1 MLISTKGRYALRVM
15 LELAQGEPGECMP
28 LPVIAQR
35 QGISEKYLESI
46 IAVLARAGLVEGQR
60 GKGGGYRLSREL
72 KDYSVGEIVRLTEG
86 SLAPVSCLEGENT
99 CPRADKCLS
108 LPVWEKLDALINDY
122 LDSVSLA
129 DLLAERAQHIID
141 RFVAAMPHDTQEFLE
156 KLPERPVE
164 ELYLITPEYLVPY
177 LTYVKEHRRVFRTT
191 VEQASALRMNDAYEA
206 LSRHVFLPIL
216 NRFGVS
222 AADREYLMAFY
233 ISGLMAIINRWLQAD
248 CQDSIEHI
256 ISVMQA
262 CITRGAGQAKRASQ

>member
-1 MLISTKGRYALRVM
+1 MISTRGRYALRVM
-15 LELAQGEPGECMP
+15 IDLAEHIDEGYIP
-28 LPVIAQR
+28 LQTIAKR

-129 DLLAERAQHIID
+129 DLLAEGGGNGCGI
-141 RFVAAMPHDTQEFLE
+141 
-156 KLPERPVE
+156 
-164 ELYLITPEYLVPY
+164 
-177 LTYVKEHRRVFRTT
+177 
-191 VEQASALRMNDAYEA
+191 
-206 LSRHVFLPIL
+206 
-216 NRFGVS
+216 
-222 AADREYLMAFY
+222 
-233 ISGLMAIINRWLQAD
+233 
-248 CQDSIEHI
+248 
-256 ISVMQA
+256 
-262 CITRGAGQAKRASQ
+262 